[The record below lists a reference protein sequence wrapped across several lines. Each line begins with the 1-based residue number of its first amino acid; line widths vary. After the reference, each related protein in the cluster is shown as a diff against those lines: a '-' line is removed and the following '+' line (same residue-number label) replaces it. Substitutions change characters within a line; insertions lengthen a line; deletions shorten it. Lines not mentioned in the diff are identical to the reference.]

1 MLLLCR
7 RILQFVMPRAA
18 AGVAIINVPGYPP
31 GYGVWWYLQFACKIL
46 RVNIL

>member
-1 MLLLCR
+1 MLLLC
-7 RILQFVMPRAA
+7 RILQFVMPWAA
-18 AGVAIINVPGYPP
+18 AGVAIINVPGCLP